1 MLLKIRRW
9 FKMANYKY
17 QKCGKI
23 WHGLAQSDICPNCG
37 GKLEKL
43 EKGEGWKN
51 K

>member
-1 MLLKIRRW
+1 MRKN
-9 FKMANYKY
+9 MARLGYP
-17 QKCGKI
+17 
-23 WHGLAQSDICPNCG
+23 DICPNCG